1 MCYFASEMGNFFTRD
16 KIIGL
21 KVILHDDSVFD
32 NYAGS
37 KVSNQIYY
45 LLMLS
50 QWSSEQCLARH
61 RGIVELQ
68 QVTNNFGIDDVKH
81 PAAMCIIVTC
91 VGGSKA
97 PRILYFL
104 YSITCTNIEC
114 SIKQILN

>member
-1 MCYFASEMGNFFTRD
+1 MCYFTSETGNFFTRD
-16 KIIGL
+16 KIIGP
-21 KVILHDDSVFD
+21 KVILHDDFVFD

-45 LLMLS
+45 LLKLS

-81 PAAMCIIVTC
+81 PAAMCSIANVDVNISWV
-91 VGGSKA
+91 VQHVSN
-97 PRILYFL
+97 IL
-104 YSITCTNIEC
+104 IQVE
-114 SIKQILN
+114 